1 MGFVSRYVY
10 SPCAS
15 SLQTWHLAYE
25 SLCWKETWDLSK
37 TVQCW
42 SWRVQW
48 VHFVPYRQQLAWSQI
63 GWLKRN
69 RFEPVCLTSFLSPK
83 VYRLKSLALRLFPKV
98 KIKETFICLFFF
110 SVWWE
115 IFLFL
120 FFFCPL
126 QLLQH
131 LSVSQFCVSASPFY
145 VFLLLTGDNDSNP
158 M

>member
-1 MGFVSRYVY
+1 MTEKK
-10 SPCAS
+10 
-15 SLQTWHLAYE
+15 Q
-25 SLCWKETWDLSK
+25 
-37 TVQCW
+37 
-42 SWRVQW
+42 
-48 VHFVPYRQQLAWSQI
+48 
-63 GWLKRN
+63 

-83 VYRLKSLALRLFPKV
+83 VYSLKSLALRLFPKV

-110 SVWWE
+110 FFLSLMGN
-115 IFLFL
+115 IFIS